1 MRNRRYEFQRGGGV
15 IWTLVFDQE
24 TSRWHVEKRLRGDA
38 IRMSLTEFEKSHFG
52 QRFSSDLNRAVHEA
66 ERDL

>member
-15 IWTLVFDQE
+15 VWTLVFDQQA
-24 TSRWHVEKRLRGDA
+24 SRWHVEKRLGGDA

-52 QRFSSDLNRAVHEA
+52 RRLNSDLNRAVHDA
-66 ERDL
+66 ECDL